1 MNGDIRPSGGP
12 AGTRGSHLPP
22 SKPVI
27 MWVRI
32 AIAGALFIAGAVTG
46 TMPALAHVD
55 RAITLWVQR
64 AAPALDTPTAM
75 IVFLGNAGT
84 VIPALGAIGL
94 LLLLIELKRYGR
106 AALWLSIGAAAISG
120 LTVVLQNVIVHPG
133 PPDSL
138 KRHFIR
144 APDAPF
150 AVLSALGVTHIV
162 VIGLV
167 GVALWLLL
175 LAEPRRDRALLL
187 LASAGAGFGVLALI
201 FRELLHAA
209 SFGQMLEWVDIAPF
223 GFPSGHV
230 ARVGLIAGTALR
242 RIPGLAIGIIIA
254 LMASLVYLGDH
265 WTSEVVGGLCLGWV
279 GAELTSR
286 LWEWL
291 G

>member
-1 MNGDIRPSGGP
+1 
-12 AGTRGSHLPP
+12 
-22 SKPVI
+22 

-32 AIAGALFIAGAVTG
+32 AIAGALFIAGTVTG
-46 TMPALAHVD
+46 NVPAVAHID

-64 AAPALDTPTAM
+64 AAPALDAPTAM

-94 LLLLIELKRYGR
+94 VLLLFELKRYGR
-106 AALWLSIGAAAISG
+106 AALWLSVGAAAISG
-120 LTVVLQNVIVHPG
+120 LTVVLQNAIVHPG

-167 GVALWLLL
+167 GVALLLL
-175 LAEPRRDRALLL
+175 LVAEPRRDRALLL
-187 LASAGAGFGVLALI
+187 LAAAGAGFGVLALI

-223 GFPSGHV
+223 GFPSGHA

-242 RIPGLAIGIIIA
+242 RMPGLATGIIVA

-279 GAELTSR
+279 GAELASR